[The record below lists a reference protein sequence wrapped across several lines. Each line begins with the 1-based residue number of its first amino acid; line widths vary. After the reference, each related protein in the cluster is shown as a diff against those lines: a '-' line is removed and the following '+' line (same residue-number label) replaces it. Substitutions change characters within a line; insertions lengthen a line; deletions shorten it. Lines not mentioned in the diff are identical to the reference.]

1 MTLTLTLVKKQ
12 KIILLCDEILSCPQV
27 QIIKV
32 LQLLEKFSS
41 SVIAVPLGKLCY
53 TSLEIDKTNKVKINN
68 GKFDKFMILS
78 KEIKPNI
85 HNKFYKHITT
95 ILWVPLLQF
104 LDLIHLC

>member
-41 SVIAVPLGKLCY
+41 SVIAVPPGKLCY
-53 TSLEIDKTNKVKINN
+53 TSLEIDKTNKVKINK

-85 HNKFYKHITT
+85 HNKFYKHTTT